1 MKLSILTVTFNT
13 LATLKDAYFSLCAQT
28 FTQWEWVVQDGG
40 STDGTQQWLESLTD
54 ERVNWVSKS
63 DSGIYDALNKA
74 ISRAKGEWIGL
85 LHSDDL
91 YPNVEVLKLV
101 LEATPGKDA
110 IYGDLK
116 YVQAANVSKVLR
128 HWKSGVFSP
137 TLLSKGWMPPHPTL
151 FLKKEIYE
159 ELGMFNTQF
168 KIAADYD
175 FILRVFSKPN
185 LQVAYLPDVLMLMRQ
200 GGKSSKWQNL
210 FQKSYEDFLIIRKN
224 GYYLPLVILLR
235 KMGVKFK
242 QFLK

>member
-13 LATLKDAYFSLCAQT
+13 LAKLKDAYFSLCAQT

-54 ERVNWVSKS
+54 ERVNWVSES
-63 DSGIYDALNKA
+63 DKGIYDALNKA

-91 YPNVEVLKLV
+91 YPNAEVLKLV

-128 HWKSGVFSP
+128 YWKSGVFSS

-151 FLKKEIYE
+151 FLKKEIYD
-159 ELGMFNTQF
+159 ELGMFNTRF

-185 LQVAYLPDVLMLMRQ
+185 LQVAYLPYVLMLMRQ

-224 GYYLPLVILLR
+224 GYYLTLVILLR
-235 KMGVKFK
+235 KIGVKFK

>member
-151 FLKKEIYE
+151 FLKKEIYD

-175 FILRVFSKPN
+175 VILRVFSKPN